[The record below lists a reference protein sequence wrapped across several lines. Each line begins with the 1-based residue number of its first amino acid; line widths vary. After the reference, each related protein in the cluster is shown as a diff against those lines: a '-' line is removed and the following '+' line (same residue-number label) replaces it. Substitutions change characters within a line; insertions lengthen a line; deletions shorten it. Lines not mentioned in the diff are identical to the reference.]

1 MLMHRNVIKSLYPAT
16 DHDKTRYGGA
26 LSAIYVDPVSRECV
40 ATDGR
45 IMIRAATPTDHEAHD
60 FPGQINGAEP
70 INPTADVSG
79 LLDADALLTAAKA
92 TPRRSPIPIT
102 ENVAVTRRTSF
113 VATDIDRSTTIA
125 GRDLGADG
133 ARFPEWRKVFTGAPR
148 DANSFTLSAELL
160 AVLVKVAREQGRA
173 KKDAQVTFH
182 VIPKQGRHGVYFDI
196 GAGSNS
202 PKIDGIVMPMR
213 PSTTTQP
220 EKGGR

>member
-1 MLMHRNVIKSLYPAT
+1 MLIHRNVIKSLHPAT
-16 DHDKTRYGGA
+16 DPDKTRYGGA
-26 LSAIYVDPVSRECV
+26 LAAIYVDPESRECL

-45 IMIRAATPTDHEAHD
+45 ILIRAAAPTDHEAHD

-70 INPTADVSG
+70 INPSADVSG

-102 ENVAVTRRTSF
+102 ANVAVTKRTSF
-113 VATDIDRSTTIA
+113 VATDIERSTTIA
-125 GRDLGADG
+125 GRDLETDG
-133 ARFPEWRKVFTGAPR
+133 AQFPNWRAVFTGAPR

-182 VIPKQGRHGVYFDI
+182 IIPEQGRHGVHFDV
-196 GAGSNS
+196 GAGTNS
-202 PKIDGIVMPMR
+202 PKIDGIVMPIR
-213 PSTTTQP
+213 TTNPT
-220 EKGGR
+220 KGGR